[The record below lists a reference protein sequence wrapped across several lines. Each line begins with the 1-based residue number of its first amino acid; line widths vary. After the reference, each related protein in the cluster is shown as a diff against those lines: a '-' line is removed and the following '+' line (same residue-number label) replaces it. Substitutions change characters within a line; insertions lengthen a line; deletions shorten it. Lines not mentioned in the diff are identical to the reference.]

1 MKQRIVVIGICAALV
16 AIGMFAPAVLNVVFD
31 VFDMA
36 LGWAGPFA
44 VVTIVSALVGMLFIL
59 AFPHVSSQNGIKAVK
74 KKISFNLVA
83 IRLFQDDLPTV
94 MRSLGSTLTWN
105 FSYLGLNLLPM
116 VVLAAPFMIVWF
128 QLNALYAY
136 QPVAAGSEQMV
147 VVELSEEVA
156 NPAEVVVT
164 LPSGEVLDSRVNLA
178 KRYNTADP
186 PEQQAA
192 TLLLRYTPG
201 TAGAQE
207 LSFSYA
213 GETVTKTVEVDTDPR
228 RLARI
233 RTSDPLGGFV
243 AAVDPIVYFG
253 DPVLP
258 ADSFVQTITV
268 DYGTAP
274 LGFLGG
280 GEISIMIWFVVVSMA
295 VGFGLKGVFGVE
307 I

>member
-1 MKQRIVVIGICAALV
+1 MRQRILVIGICAALV
-16 AIGMFAPAVLNVVFD
+16 AVGVFFPAALNAVFD
-31 VFDMA
+31 VFDLA
-36 LGWAGPFA
+36 LGWAGPFV
-44 VVTIVSALVGMLFIL
+44 VVTVVSAVVGMLFIL

-74 KKISFNLVA
+74 EKIKYNLVA

-94 MRSLGSTLTWN
+94 LRSLAGTLFWN
-105 FSYLGLNLLPM
+105 FSYIGLNLLPM

-136 QPVAAGSEQMV
+136 QPLKVGAEQMI
-147 VVELSEEVA
+147 VVELNDAVK
-156 NPAEVVVT
+156 NPADVEVR
-164 LPSGEVLDSRVNLA
+164 LPAGVELEQRVNLA
-178 KRYNTADP
+178 KRYNTEDP
-186 PEQQAA
+186 PQQEPS
-192 TLLLRYTPG
+192 TLLLRYIPQSSG
-201 TAGAQE
+201 SQDLV
-207 LSFSYA
+207 LSYQ
-213 GETVTKTVEVDTDPR
+213 GEEVHKIIEVDTEPR

-243 AAVDPIVYFG
+243 AAADPIVYFG

-258 ADSFVQTITV
+258 PSSFVRSVIV
-268 DYGTAP
+268 DYPEAP
-274 LGFLGG
+274 LGFLDG